1 MMFKGLLIS
10 ALLFSFSASAT
21 LVGTVDIQKVLLSVK
36 EGQKV
41 RDELKKEFEKKQGE
55 LKKEEDK
62 IRKAQEDFKKQ
73 TLVLSDAA
81 KIKKQ
86 ESIQK
91 MIMALQQ
98 KSMEYQKEIQALE
111 SKLKKPLLNK
121 IRTIVEE
128 VSKKEKVDLTFE
140 LSVAPIIYAKN
151 QKNLTDLV
159 IKAYDKSK

>member
-1 MMFKGLLIS
+1 MFKGLLIS

>member
-1 MMFKGLLIS
+1 MFKGLLIS

-21 LVGTVDIQKVLLSVK
+21 LIGTVDVQKVLLSVK
-36 EGQKV
+36 EGKSV
-41 RDELKKEFEKKQGE
+41 RDKLKKEFEKKQGE

-73 TLVLSDAA
+73 TLVLNDAA
-81 KIKKQ
+81 KLKKQ

-98 KSMEYQKEIQALE
+98 KSMGYQKEIQALE
-111 SKLKKPLLNK
+111 NELKKPLLDK
-121 IRTIVEE
+121 IRKIVED
-128 VSKKEKVDLTFE
+128 VSKKEGVDLTFE
-140 LSVAPIIYAKN
+140 LSVAPIIYAKD

-159 IKAYDKSK
+159 IKAYDSAK

>member
-1 MMFKGLLIS
+1 MMFKGLLVF

-21 LVGTVDIQKVLLSVK
+21 LVGTVDVQKVLLSVK
-36 EGQKV
+36 EGIKV
-41 RDELKKEFEKKQGE
+41 RDKLKKEFEKKQAE

-73 TLVLSDAA
+73 SLVLSDAA

-98 KSMEYQKEIQALE
+98 KSMGYQKEIQGLE
-111 SKLKKPLLNK
+111 AELKKPLLNK
-121 IRTIVEE
+121 IRKIVEE

-159 IKAYDKSK
+159 IKAYDKTK

>member
-140 LSVAPIIYAKN
+140 LSVAPII
-151 QKNLTDLV
+151 
-159 IKAYDKSK
+159 